1 MPADVRIK
9 IEHYERVLP
18 AMEYEVFLI
27 VLGFASDA
35 AEDAL
40 VRLRINPRRDIP
52 GTPGTPQ
59 SVQSK
64 HLDLFAA

>member
-35 AEDAL
+35 AKDASFS
-40 VRLRINPRRDIP
+40 VRID
-52 GTPGTPQ
+52 
-59 SVQSK
+59 S
-64 HLDLFAA
+64 